1 MRGGHGVGRFILS
14 IQYIFAGKRHHYD
27 LLQCF
32 YEPPKFIRVVLGST
46 VKSTRKVRWH
56 SRSIGA
62 HHPSCGSKSGCWMAN
77 GVLLCPR
84 NIPKLRSCMGLVVVW
99 IWASLIIVLLFF
111 GSMGVAC
118 RVWAS
123 NQSTNFASC
132 PATCCYKK
140 PELLGWDP
148 PRPPRVSITLE
159 VLQHCGNRNLWSEW
173 RDATHGWGTPRG
185 STKALRC
192 TDGAP
197 TSAFPQAT
205 PLWSSRGQIV
215 FPKPQQHW
223 NQSTTAVHS
232 PSIESCTWYSWTCK
246 AWNKQAGSSSFCWP
260 KRWVFFHS
268 HPFSRSPP
276 LDDPDKSVLNGITKS
291 AKTLCADCS
300 EAAQLTTCTFETLT
314 EPPHELNAFVSAVWS
329 QGTAPLLVFPR
340 PNAQTLGTSVREPR
354 QFFLMLSRN
363 LSIIVGEKDDS
374 QKCLGYEIESWKH
387 DVSNVLASDSAI
399 PAGHPSSMQNLFP
412 QENGLAREGHRILN
426 AVIPEGFTT
435 NAMPL

>member
-1 MRGGHGVGRFILS
+1 MVKLRRCYKTWFNSDVDALG
-14 IQYIFAGKRHHYD
+14 YIFAGKRHHYD

-32 YEPPKFIRVVLGST
+32 YEPPKFIRVVLGNT

-77 GVLLCPR
+77 GGLLCPR
-84 NIPKLRSCMGLVVVW
+84 NIPKLRSCMGLVVGW

-123 NQSTNFASC
+123 NQSTNFAAC

-148 PRPPRVSITLE
+148 RRPPRVSITLE

-173 RDATHGWGTPRG
+173 KDATHGWGTPRA

-192 TDGAP
+192 TEGAP
-197 TSAFPQAT
+197 TSAFWSAT

-215 FPKPQQHW
+215 VPKPQQHW

-232 PSIESCTWYSWTCK
+232 LSIESCTWYSWTCK

-260 KRWVFFHS
+260 KRWVLFHS
-268 HPFSRSPP
+268 LGLLLLMILTKVFWMGSRSQP
-276 LDDPDKSVLNGITKS
+276 K
-291 AKTLCADCS
+291 LCARTVLRLHNLQR
-300 EAAQLTTCTFETLT
+300 A
-314 EPPHELNAFVSAVWS
+314 
-329 QGTAPLLVFPR
+329 LL
-340 PNAQTLGTSVREPR
+340 
-354 QFFLMLSRN
+354 
-363 LSIIVGEKDDS
+363 
-374 QKCLGYEIESWKH
+374 KH
-387 DVSNVLASDSAI
+387 W
-399 PAGHPSSMQNLFP
+399 QNLLM
-412 QENGLAREGHRILN
+412 NW
-426 AVIPEGFTT
+426 
-435 NAMPL
+435 MPLFLQFDRREQRHCSCFRVQMRKPLVHQWGNRGNFSWCFLAICR

>member
-32 YEPPKFIRVVLGST
+32 YEPPKFIRVVLGNT

-123 NQSTNFASC
+123 NQSTNFAAC

-173 RDATHGWGTPRG
+173 KDATRGWGTPRA

-192 TDGAP
+192 TEGTP

-260 KRWVFFHS
+260 KRWVLFHS
-268 HPFSRSPP
+268 LGLLLLMILTKVFWMGSRSQP
-276 LDDPDKSVLNGITKS
+276 K
-291 AKTLCADCS
+291 LCAQTVLKLHNL
-300 EAAQLTTCTFETLT
+300 QL
-314 EPPHELNAFVSAVWS
+314 A
-329 QGTAPLLVFPR
+329 LL
-340 PNAQTLGTSVREPR
+340 
-354 QFFLMLSRN
+354 
-363 LSIIVGEKDDS
+363 
-374 QKCLGYEIESWKH
+374 KH
-387 DVSNVLASDSAI
+387 W
-399 PAGHPSSMQNLFP
+399 QNL
-412 QENGLAREGHRILN
+412 LIYW
-426 AVIPEGFTT
+426 
-435 NAMPL
+435 MPLFLQFDRREQRHCSCFRVQMHKPLVHQWGNRGNFSWCFLAICR

>member
-148 PRPPRVSITLE
+148 PARPE
-159 VLQHCGNRNLWSEW
+159 
-173 RDATHGWGTPRG
+173 
-185 STKALRC
+185 
-192 TDGAP
+192 
-197 TSAFPQAT
+197 
-205 PLWSSRGQIV
+205 
-215 FPKPQQHW
+215 
-223 NQSTTAVHS
+223 
-232 PSIESCTWYSWTCK
+232 
-246 AWNKQAGSSSFCWP
+246 
-260 KRWVFFHS
+260 
-268 HPFSRSPP
+268 
-276 LDDPDKSVLNGITKS
+276 
-291 AKTLCADCS
+291 
-300 EAAQLTTCTFETLT
+300 
-314 EPPHELNAFVSAVWS
+314 
-329 QGTAPLLVFPR
+329 
-340 PNAQTLGTSVREPR
+340 
-354 QFFLMLSRN
+354 
-363 LSIIVGEKDDS
+363 
-374 QKCLGYEIESWKH
+374 
-387 DVSNVLASDSAI
+387 
-399 PAGHPSSMQNLFP
+399 
-412 QENGLAREGHRILN
+412 
-426 AVIPEGFTT
+426 
-435 NAMPL
+435 